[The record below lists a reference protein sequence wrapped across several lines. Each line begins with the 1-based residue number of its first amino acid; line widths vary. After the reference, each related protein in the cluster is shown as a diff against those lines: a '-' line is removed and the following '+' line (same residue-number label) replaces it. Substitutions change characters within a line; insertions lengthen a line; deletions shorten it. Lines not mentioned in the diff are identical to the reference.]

1 MVCSGKIL
9 LKEVKKMTE
18 QQMKLK
24 LIENA
29 DNIVRA
35 LKTGK
40 DIMITTNATGI
51 SIKKLSVSKI

>member
-1 MVCSGKIL
+1 
-9 LKEVKKMTE
+9 MTE
-18 QQMKLK
+18 QQMKVK
-24 LIENA
+24 IIENT

-51 SIKKLSVSKI
+51 VIKKLSVSRI